1 MLKQY
6 FERDSSTTHVVSL
19 VTPVPL
25 DIHSDDGI
33 DRDTKNSESSE
44 SGSTRLLF
52 SMKSLSNKYLISFR
66 KYSCFTG
73 FVRYGCCFIGVASP
87 TSTS

>member
-6 FERDSSTTHVVSL
+6 FERNSSTTHVVSL

-33 DRDTKNSESSE
+33 DRDTKNNESSE
-44 SGSTRLLF
+44 SGSTRLKNFEILNE
-52 SMKSLSNKYLISFR
+52 LS
-66 KYSCFTG
+66 G
-73 FVRYGCCFIGVASP
+73 FGTNMHGELQLL
-87 TSTS
+87 

>member
-44 SGSTRLLF
+44 SGSTRLKNFKILWIR
-52 SMKSLSNKYLISFR
+52 NWNIY
-66 KYSCFTG
+66 T
-73 FVRYGCCFIGVASP
+73 V
-87 TSTS
+87 